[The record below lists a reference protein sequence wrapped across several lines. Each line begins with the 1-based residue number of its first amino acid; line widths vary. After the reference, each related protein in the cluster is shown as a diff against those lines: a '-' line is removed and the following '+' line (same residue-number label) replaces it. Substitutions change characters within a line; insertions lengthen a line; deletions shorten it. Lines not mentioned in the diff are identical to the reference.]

1 MAIIHDTDADGVKV
15 FELETEEGFQNFR
28 RGVDDHRYWRNQEET
43 QELHTFRN
51 ANIGHAKLFVKYG
64 DFSQRIK

>member
-1 MAIIHDTDADGVKV
+1 MAIIHTDDEEGIRT

-28 RGVDDHRYWRNQEET
+28 RGIEDHRYWRNQAET
-43 QELHTFRN
+43 AELHTFRN

-64 DFSQRIK
+64 DYSTRIK